1 MRNPGPRLISWLG
14 VEMDSQAMALSI
26 AKDVRELFRL
36 LSSGDSDY
44 RQDAREPALRGEIK
58 GRLPFRRLDT
68 FGRLCEIEP
77 VAEVTTAVSS
87 DEAAPLAL
95 SRGPRGAN

>member
-1 MRNPGPRLISWLG
+1 MQDLGLRVISWPG
-14 VEMDSQAMALSI
+14 VELDSRAMALSI
-26 AKDVRELFRL
+26 ARDVRRLFQL
-36 LSSGDSDY
+36 SSSGDSAF
-44 RQDAREPALRGEIK
+44 RQDAKEPALRDEIT

-87 DEAAPLAL
+87 DDAAPLAL
-95 SRGPRGAN
+95 PRGPEGAI

>member
-1 MRNPGPRLISWLG
+1 MRDPGPRLISWLG
-14 VEMDSQAMALSI
+14 VEMDSRAMALSI

-36 LSSGDSDY
+36 FSSGDSDY
-44 RQDAREPALRGEIK
+44 RQDAREPAVRGEIR

-77 VAEVTTAVSS
+77 VAKVTTAVSS
-87 DEAAPLAL
+87 DNAAPLAL
-95 SRGPRGAN
+95 HRGPEGAI